1 MKKLLLISIIVILIL
16 LLYRNRENFTSDW
29 VQYMKDINM
38 GKIRHYG
45 SALPGTNMSPIGRG
59 PEPWVHVGRVY
70 SKSQADDRQLIL
82 ESRRHY
88 AKRNAYEYRVVNPMT
103 GMPVRLH
110 IKKPELLGREEI
122 KIPGFAGKFIVEI
135 ESRKPYYNP
144 YV

>member
-1 MKKLLLISIIVILIL
+1 MKKLLIVLIVFL
-16 LLYRNRENFTSDW
+16 LFICFFTYTEHFTSDW

-59 PEPWVHVGRVY
+59 PEPWMHVGRLY

-88 AKRNAYEYRVVNPMT
+88 AKRNAYEYRVVDPRS
-103 GMPVRLH
+103 GMPIRINVRQ
-110 IKKPELLGREEI
+110 PELLGREEI
-122 KIPGFAGKFIVEI
+122 RIPGYAGKFIVEI
-135 ESRKPYYNP
+135 DSRKPYYNP
-144 YV
+144 FV